1 MFGSDS
7 TYVNTA
13 EVFDELVLGIDDECR
28 VKGGVHAL
36 ALEREQVREVKV
48 AMEERT
54 VLANAKTLDDQ
65 T

>member
-13 EVFDELVLGIDDECR
+13 EVFDEPVLGIDDECR